1 MVNEEMIN
9 IDDINYAIYK
19 IGEWKNDYEINQIG
33 LSSEIPVTKNT
44 LRHVKLSMVEIR
56 AARFELSGEMVNGF
70 VAIASQLNPKAKAME
85 LNDLIALEEK
95 EYQNILEE
103 EKLMIETHFVN
114 IERILKEHEKLEK
127 DKLFALMNNY
137 NTLNIQYEQ
146 LCNDLIEFIKIFREE
161 NQEIRLY
168 KTEEL
173 INLLESKI
181 NQLD

>member
-1 MVNEEMIN
+1 MVSEN
-9 IDDINYAIYK
+9 K
-19 IGEWKNDYEINQIG
+19 IQ
-33 LSSEIPVTKNT
+33 
-44 LRHVKLSMVEIR
+44 
-56 AARFELSGEMVNGF
+56 
-70 VAIASQLNPKAKAME
+70 
-85 LNDLIALEEK
+85 

-114 IERILKEHEKLEK
+114 IERILKEHENLEK